1 MVCNFFLCVLFI
13 NLLSA
18 NNVKYG
24 GEFYID
30 GQNAR
35 NAGMGGYSASFS
47 DGSNPALLVHA
58 SEPSVHFSHKNKF
71 TGLADVNSFSYLYQG
86 ENSPVFV
93 SLLNRSVQN
102 IPDTRSAWIDDGD
115 NIYDAG
121 EAIQYDKIKMVSQ
134 QEIGVKIASI
144 RTYNQLTLGVNIKP
158 FYTGLAEYNAWG
170 LSGDVAAIYNPFN
183 KSEISLRIEDIINF
197 KSWNTG
203 TIETFRPLIMA
214 GMLIQFS
221 SLLFGIEA
229 GSRVGKHAR
238 LNFHTGIEF
247 KQHENLILRG
257 GISSDSKF
265 SLGIGLHLIMVGI
278 DYAYVHPTKDYPFQ
292 ASHIIST
299 SFYLEKLN
307 QIKGKIT
314 P

>member
-1 MVCNFFLCVLFI
+1 MAYRFLLSI
-13 NLLSA
+13 LLIKLLSA

-24 GEFYID
+24 GEFYMD

-35 NAGMGGYSASFS
+35 NAGMGGYSVSFS

-58 SEPSVHFSHKNKF
+58 SESSVHFSHKNKF

-86 ENSPVFV
+86 ENSPIFV
-93 SLLNRSVQN
+93 SLLSRRVKH

-115 NIYDAG
+115 DIYDDG
-121 EAIQYDKIKMVSQ
+121 EVIQYDKIKMVSQ
-134 QEIGVKIASI
+134 QEIGVKIAPI
-144 RTYNQLTLGVNIKP
+144 RTYNQIIFGINVKP

-170 LSGDVAAIYNPFN
+170 LSGDIAAIYSPFN
-183 KSEISLRIEDIINF
+183 KYEFCLRIEDIINY

-203 TIETFRPLIMA
+203 TIETFRPLITA
-214 GMLIQFS
+214 GVRIQFS
-221 SLLFGIEA
+221 SLMFGFES
-229 GSRVGKHAR
+229 GSRVEEHTR
-238 LNFHTGIEF
+238 LNYHTGIEF
-247 KQHENLILRG
+247 KQHKNLFLRG
-257 GISSDSKF
+257 GISNDSKF
-265 SLGIGLHLIMVGI
+265 SVGIGIHLTMVGI
-278 DYAYVHPTKDYPFQ
+278 DYAYVQPPKDYPLDG
-292 ASHIIST
+292 SHIIST

>member
-1 MVCNFFLCVLFI
+1 MVYKIFLCILFI
-13 NLLSA
+13 NLLGA
-18 NNVKYG
+18 YNVKYG
-24 GEFYID
+24 GEFYMD

-35 NAGMGGYSASFS
+35 NAGMGGYSVSFS
-47 DGSNPALLVHA
+47 DGSNPALLVHS

-86 ENSPVFV
+86 ENSPIFV
-93 SLLNRSVQN
+93 SLLSRTVKH
-102 IPDTRSAWIDDGD
+102 IPDTRSAWVDDGD
-115 NIYDAG
+115 STPEIDEINYFNI
-121 EAIQYDKIKMVSQ
+121 EEISQ

-144 RTYNQLTLGVNIKP
+144 RTYNQIIFGINVKP

-170 LSGDVAAIYNPFN
+170 LSGDIAAIYNPFN
-183 KSEISLRIEDIINF
+183 KYEFSLRIEDIINF

-203 TIETFRPLIMA
+203 TIETFRPLITA
-214 GMLIQFS
+214 GVRIQFS
-221 SLLFGIEA
+221 SLMFGFES
-229 GSRVGKHAR
+229 GSRVEEHTR
-238 LNFHTGIEF
+238 LNYHTGVEF
-247 KQHENLILRG
+247 KQHENLFLRA
-257 GISSDSKF
+257 GISNDSKF
-265 SLGIGLHLIMVGI
+265 SVGIGIHLTMVGI
-278 DYAYVHPTKDYPFQ
+278 DYAYVQPPKDYPLD

>member
-1 MVCNFFLCVLFI
+1 MVVRIILFFIFTNLAGAETVQYGSGIFI
-13 NLLSA
+13 DA
-18 NNVKYG
+18 Q
-24 GEFYID
+24 D
-30 GQNAR
+30 AR
-35 NAGMGGYSASFS
+35 NAGMGGYIVSFS

-71 TGLADVNSFSYLYQG
+71 TGLAGVNSFSYLYQG
-86 ENSPVFV
+86 ENSPIFV
-93 SLLNRSVQN
+93 SLLSRRVKN

-115 NIYDAG
+115 DIYDDG
-121 EAIQYDKIKMVSQ
+121 EVIQYDKIKMVSQ

-144 RTYNQLTLGVNIKP
+144 RTYNKITLGINVKP

-170 LSGDVAAIYNPFN
+170 LSGDIAAIYSPFN
-183 KSEISLRIEDIINF
+183 KSEFNLRIEDIINF

-214 GMLIQFS
+214 GVRIQFL
-221 SLLFGIEA
+221 SLLFGVEA
-229 GSRVGKHAR
+229 GSRLEQNSR
-238 LNFHTGIEF
+238 LNYHAGVEYQ
-247 KQHENLILRG
+247 QHENLFIRG
-257 GISSDSKF
+257 GISGDSKF
-265 SLGIGLHLIMVGI
+265 SVGIGLHLKMVGI
-278 DYAYVHPTKDYPFQ
+278 DYAYVYPPKDYPFQ

-299 SFYLEKLN
+299 SFYLEQLN

>member
-1 MVCNFFLCVLFI
+1 MAYRFLLYI
-13 NLLSA
+13 LLIKLLSA
-18 NNVKYG
+18 DNVKYG
-24 GEFYID
+24 GEFYME

-35 NAGMGGYSASFS
+35 NAGMGGYSVSFS

-86 ENSPVFV
+86 ENLPIFV
-93 SLLNRSVQN
+93 SLLSRRVKH

-115 NIYDAG
+115 DIYDDG
-121 EAIQYDKIKMVSQ
+121 EVIQYDKIKMVSQ
-134 QEIGVKIASI
+134 QDIGVKIASI
-144 RTYNQLTLGVNIKP
+144 RTYNQITLGINVKP
-158 FYTGLAEYNAWG
+158 FYTGLAEYNGWG
-170 LSGDVAAIYNPFN
+170 LSGDIAAIYNPFN
-183 KSEISLRIEDIINF
+183 KSEFSLRIEDIINF

-203 TIETFRPLIMA
+203 TIETIQPLIMA
-214 GMLIQFS
+214 GVRIQFL
-221 SLLFGIEA
+221 SLLFGVET
-229 GSRVGKHAR
+229 GFRLEQNSR
-238 LNFHTGIEF
+238 LNYHAGVEF
-247 KQHENLILRG
+247 QQHENLFIRG
-257 GISSDSKF
+257 GISGDSKF
-265 SLGIGLHLIMVGI
+265 SVGIGLHLKMVGI
-278 DYAYVHPTKDYPFQ
+278 DYAYVYPPKDYPFQ

>member
-1 MVCNFFLCVLFI
+1 MAYRF
-13 NLLSA
+13 LLSILLIKLLA
-18 NNVKYG
+18 AYTVSYG
-24 GEFYID
+24 GEFYMD

-35 NAGMGGYSASFS
+35 NAAMGGYSVSFS
-47 DGSNPALLVHA
+47 DGSNPALLVHS

-71 TGLADVNSFSYLYQG
+71 TGLANINSFSYLYWG
-86 ENSPVFV
+86 ENSPIYI
-93 SLLNRSVQN
+93 SLLSRRVNH
-102 IPDTRSAWIDDGD
+102 IPDTRSAWMDDGD
-115 NIYDAG
+115 STPEIGEINYFNI
-121 EAIQYDKIKMVSQ
+121 EEISQ

-144 RTYNQLTLGVNIKP
+144 RTYNQITLGINVKP

-170 LSGDVAAIYNPFN
+170 LSGDIAAIYSPFN
-183 KSEISLRIEDIINF
+183 KYEFCLRIEDIINF

-214 GMLIQFS
+214 GVRIQFL
-221 SLLFGIEA
+221 SLLFGVEA
-229 GSRVGKHAR
+229 GSRLEQNSR
-238 LNFHTGIEF
+238 LNYHAGVEF
-247 KQHENLILRG
+247 QQHENLFLRG
-257 GISSDSKF
+257 GISGDSKF
-265 SLGIGLHLIMVGI
+265 SVGIGLHLKMVGI
-278 DYAYVHPTKDYPFQ
+278 DYAYVYPPKDYPFQ